1 MKAAVLE
8 QYNQPLVIRQLTRPT
23 PQPYEVLV
31 RVVSVGLNPLDI
43 KIQENKAAHAQVKIP
58 AVPGIDVAGIVEETG
73 KNVTSFNVGDKV
85 FGMAGG
91 VAGIQGALAEYMV
104 VDADLLALK
113 PANISFKEAAAL
125 PLAFITAWEALVDKA
140 KLQAGSTVL
149 IHGGGGGVGHL
160 AVQLAVAKGATVFA
174 TVSDK
179 NSALIKSYGAEP
191 VNYNDIS
198 PEQYI
203 TEYTGGKGFDVVLDT
218 VGGKVLDDSFKAVKI
233 YTGHVVSILGWST
246 HSLAPLSFRSGTYSG
261 VFTLYPLISGE
272 GRSHFGYI
280 LNKAAELVNAEKL
293 RPFMNEKRYTLDTVN
308 EAYTDMKNKAV
319 EGKTVVD
326 INDAGNQ

>member
-23 PQPYEVLV
+23 PQPHEVLV

-73 KNVTSFNVGDKV
+73 KNVTSFSIGDKV

-174 TVSDK
+174 TVGHK

-218 VGGKVLDDSFKAVKI
+218 VGGKVLDDSFKAVKM

-246 HSLAPLSFRSGTYSG
+246 HSLAPLSFGSGTYSG

-280 LNKAAELVNAEKL
+280 LSKAAELVNAEKL

-326 INDAGNQ
+326 INDAVNQ